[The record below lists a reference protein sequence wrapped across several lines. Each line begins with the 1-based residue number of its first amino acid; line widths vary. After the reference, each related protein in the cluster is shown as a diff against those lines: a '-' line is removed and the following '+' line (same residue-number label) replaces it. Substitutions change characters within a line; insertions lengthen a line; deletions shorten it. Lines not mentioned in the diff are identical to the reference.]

1 MEKIHNLKY
10 SFIFQRFKNYDSKS
24 AFLEKFKVPYS
35 TYYYMKKLSDSKIL
49 QRDIDINMITNSK
62 DSDKTILK
70 IVEDY
75 ISPPQHHITVQ
86 NIQKFI
92 YDNTKISINRRKV
105 KEILKNKL
113 NYTYKK
119 GSSGSSW
126 L

>member
-1 MEKIHNLKY
+1 
-10 SFIFQRFKNYDSKS
+10 
-24 AFLEKFKVPYS
+24 
-35 TYYYMKKLSDSKIL
+35 
-49 QRDIDINMITNSK
+49 MITNSK

-75 ISPPQHHITVQ
+75 ISPPQHPITVQ
-86 NIQKFI
+86 NIQKII

-119 GSSGSSW
+119 GSFGSSW
-126 L
+126 LKSKSSKIQKSIFSSQVFCDIYTNKLIVNIDESSF